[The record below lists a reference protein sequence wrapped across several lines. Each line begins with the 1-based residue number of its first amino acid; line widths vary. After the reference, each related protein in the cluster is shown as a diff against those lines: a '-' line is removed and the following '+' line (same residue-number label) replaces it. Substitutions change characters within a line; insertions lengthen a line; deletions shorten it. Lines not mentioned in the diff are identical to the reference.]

1 MKDNHEQG
9 VEHDEPMASEEHMT
23 ESQHSDRQHP
33 GEPDAA
39 HADEGHPTDAELAA
53 EREALSA
60 QQNEAVRQLEILESR
75 AAGVEDELAA
85 LADDGEQFD
94 MLASV
99 CDTLDALAE
108 RGAAELFWGST
119 AAAAGAG
126 AQLDQA
132 RARVD
137 AYRAQVAELV
147 NRHRAALDDV
157 EEQRASLDVLDYELY
172 QAVQAE
178 ESRRQEW
185 LLERAATMQPVRRI
199 AMPWMRGFE
208 DDRRFRQTL
217 AGSLAAALLLGLL
230 IPMID
235 LPLPEPNDI
244 VEVPERFAKFLR
256 EEPKP
261 PPPPPPVREEL
272 AEPEPEKPPPE
283 PEEIVEPPPETELAV
298 ESKPKAASETK
309 EKVTTK
315 GILAFR
321 ENFSSLSENRPA
333 AKLGSQARVSS
344 AGESAVG
351 LPERNMVAVQ
361 GTESSGGI
369 NLAAISR
376 DVSGGNVELVA
387 GVEVTRVESSIGGG
401 GPSDR
406 PHALGAA
413 AGRTDEEIQIV
424 FDRYKAALYRLY
436 NRALRQDPT
445 LRGQMVLKLTIE
457 SDGTVSLCRLESSD
471 MKAPDLA
478 QQVVSSVT
486 GFDFGAKDV
495 PPVTILYPID
505 FLPTA

>member
-1 MKDNHEQG
+1 MSERERFDEQ
-9 VEHDEPMASEEHMT
+9 
-23 ESQHSDRQHP
+23 
-33 GEPDAA
+33 PDAVEPIA
-39 HADEGHPTDAELAA
+39 APDDDGQPSHAELAA
-53 EREALSA
+53 EREALSR
-60 QQNEAVRQLEILESR
+60 QQGEAVTELDGLESR
-75 AAGVEDELAA
+75 ALAAEDELAR
-85 LADDGEQFD
+85 LAETGEQYQ

-108 RGAAELFWGST
+108 RGAAELFWGTSAA
-119 AAAAGAG
+119 AAAAGS
-126 AQLDQA
+126 QLDQA
-132 RARVD
+132 RGRIDAFRSELQQLEAKHQAALGDVD
-137 AYRAQVAELV
+137 A
-147 NRHRAALDDV
+147 
-157 EEQRASLDVLDYELY
+157 QRAVLEVLDYELY
-172 QAVQAE
+172 QAMEAE
-178 ESRRQEW
+178 ESRKQEW
-185 LLERAATMQPVRRI
+185 LVERDPSVLPVRRI

-208 DDRRFRQTL
+208 DDQRFRKAL
-217 AGSLAAALLLGLL
+217 AGSLLTALLLGFL
-230 IPMID
+230 IPLIE
-235 LPLPEPNDI
+235 LPIPEPNEL

-261 PPPPPPVREEL
+261 TPPPPPVPEIAET
-272 AEPEPEKPPPE
+272 EPEPEE
-283 PEEIVEPPPETELAV
+283 PEEIVEPPPEPEVAAETQ
-298 ESKPKAASETK
+298 PKAAKETPEP

-321 ENFSSLSENRPA
+321 ENFSKLSENRPA
-333 AKLGSQARVSS
+333 AKLGSQARVSTEGQ
-344 AGESAVG
+344 AATG

-361 GTESSGGI
+361 GTQSSGGI

-406 PHALGAA
+406 PRSVGAA

-436 NRALRQDPT
+436 NRALRKDPT

-457 SDGTVSLCRLESSD
+457 PDGTVSLCRVEKSD

-478 QQVVSSVT
+478 QQVLDSVT